1 MVDIKRNLQ
10 IRADKSVSQYLK
22 EIGEIGL
29 LDKDSERELAR
40 RAREDNDDD
49 ARGKLVRANL
59 RFVVSMA
66 SKYQNLG
73 LPLSDLINEGNLGLL
88 EAARRFDERKGVKFI
103 SYAVWW
109 IRQAILYAL
118 SETSRPIRIP
128 LNRINDLLKIEKYKV
143 EFSRNNQREPTTRE
157 ISSWIGMPVA
167 QIESLLAV
175 SDRQTSLNNVLGDD
189 NASELLDFIEDPEED
204 RPLTDHS
211 RNELRNVL
219 DEELEGLSDRE
230 SEILKLYFGLA
241 KGGKNYTL
249 EEIGRRYGLTRERIR
264 QIKEK
269 GIQRLRH
276 SSRSYRLRPF
286 LN

>member
-1 MVDIKRNLQ
+1 MVDTNKDLQ
-10 IRADKSVSQYLK
+10 LIADKSVSQYLR
-22 EIGEIGL
+22 EIGKIDL
-29 LDKDSERELAR
+29 LDRVREKELAR
-40 RAREDNDDD
+40 RSREEDDDD
-49 ARGKLVRANL
+49 ARNELVKANL

-73 LPLSDLINEGNLGLL
+73 LPLSDLINEGNIGLL

-128 LNRINDLLKIEKYKV
+128 LNRINDLLKIEKYRTS
-143 EFSRNNQREPTTRE
+143 FTRSNQREPTSRE
-157 ISSWIGMPVA
+157 ISAWIGMPVK

-175 SDRQTSLNNVLGDD
+175 SDRQSSLNNVLGDD
-189 NASELLDFIEDPEED
+189 GSSELLDFIEDPEED
-204 RPLTDHS
+204 RPLSDNS
-211 RNELRNVL
+211 RDELRNVL
-219 DEELEGLSDRE
+219 DEELDGLSDRE
-230 SEILKLYFGLA
+230 SEILKLYFGLQG
-241 KGGKNYTL
+241 GGKNFTL
-249 EEIGRRYGLTRERIR
+249 EEIGKRYGLTRERIR

>member
-1 MVDIKRNLQ
+1 MVDIKKDVQLRN
-10 IRADKSVSQYLK
+10 DKSVSQYLV
-22 EIGEIGL
+22 EIGKIGL
-29 LDKDSERELAR
+29 LDRDSEKELAR
-40 RAREDNDDD
+40 RARENDDD
-49 ARGKLVRANL
+49 SAREELVRANL

-88 EAARRFDERKGVKFI
+88 EAARRFDERRDVKFI

-109 IRQAILYAL
+109 IRQSILYAL

-143 EFSRNNQREPTTRE
+143 KFSHTNHRDPTTTE

-175 SDRQTSLNNVLGDD
+175 ADRQTSLNNVLGDD
-189 NASELLDFIEDPEED
+189 GSSEMLDFVEDPEED
-204 RPLTDHS
+204 RPLSDHS

-230 SEILKLYFGLA
+230 SEILKLYFGLT
-241 KGGKNYTL
+241 GGGENYTL
-249 EEIGRRYGLTRERIR
+249 EEIGKRYGLTRERIR

-276 SSRSYRLRPF
+276 SSRSYKLRPF